1 MCRSGNSAGA
11 RQRKPP
17 MTISETTRIVRVR
30 TAYTPDE
37 VPACVSPS
45 DQIDAVARCQ
55 RWRKAFRGC
64 GVAYPATV
72 LAIPS
77 AATWVREHGCQV
89 DAHSPQGIA
98 FALAAGVPPARVI
111 LHCNGATGRT
121 ISDAI
126 RLGVGQF
133 IVDGARSAAMLAAC
147 ADDPQ
152 HVVVDVTCNDG
163 DELVAAAHA
172 AEPLTVTGLYRE
184 AETVE
189 DAVAPMF
196 ECMADARRRR
206 GLLMRRIGVA
216 VPGQQSRSPDLL
228 AAAICDA
235 VEDGCARFRLPRP
248 AVTVFPDW
256 IALTHGSA

>member
-1 MCRSGNSAGA
+1 
-11 RQRKPP
+11 
-17 MTISETTRIVRVR
+17 MTISETARIVRVR

-37 VPACVSPS
+37 VSTPASTAGQFDVVS
-45 DQIDAVARCQ
+45 RCG

-77 AATWVREHGCQV
+77 AAAWVREHGCQV

-133 IVDGARSAAMLAAC
+133 IVDNERSAAMLAAC
-147 ADDPQ
+147 ADEPQ
-152 HVVVDVTCNDG
+152 HVVIDARRREA
-163 DELVAAAHA
+163 DELLAVAHA

-184 AETVE
+184 ADSVE
-189 DAVAPMF
+189 DAVASMF

-206 GLLMRRIGVA
+206 GLLVRRIGVA
-216 VPGQQSRSPDLL
+216 VPARHSRSPESLTS
-228 AAAICDA
+228 AICDA
-235 VEDGCARFRLPRP
+235 VEDGCAQYRLPRP